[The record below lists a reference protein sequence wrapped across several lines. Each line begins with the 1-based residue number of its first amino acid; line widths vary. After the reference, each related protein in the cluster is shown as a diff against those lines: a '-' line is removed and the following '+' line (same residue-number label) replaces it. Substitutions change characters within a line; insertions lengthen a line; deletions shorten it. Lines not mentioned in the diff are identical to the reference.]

1 MHPDIHGQTLDPLR
15 QALRHH
21 RLYQTLRSMDDIR
34 LFMQYHVFA
43 VWDFMSLLKSLQANL
58 TCVAVP
64 WTPSDNAVAVRLV
77 NEVVCGEESDIDI
90 EGNPKS
96 HFAMYVEAMEQV
108 GADTSIIVD
117 FIQRINAGTG
127 VDKALTDADLNEP
140 IRSFVAFTFS
150 VIETRKMH
158 LIASAFTFGREE
170 VIPDMFLEIL
180 KHSDADNVRY
190 DKLVYYLKRHVEL
203 DGDEHGPL
211 ALKMVSELCG
221 EDEVRWREALV
232 IAEQSLRQRIAF
244 WDAISRQIEI
254 DRSKGDHSVG

>member
-1 MHPDIHGQTLDPLR
+1 M
-15 QALRHH
+15 
-21 RLYQTLRSMDDIR
+21 
-34 LFMQYHVFA
+34 
-43 VWDFMSLLKSLQANL
+43 
-58 TCVAVP
+58 
-64 WTPSDNAVAVRLV
+64 
-77 NEVVCGEESDIDI
+77 
-90 EGNPKS
+90 
-96 HFAMYVEAMEQV
+96 
-108 GADTSIIVD
+108 GADTSIVVD

-127 VDKALTDADLNEP
+127 VDEALTDADLNEP

-254 DRSKGDHSVG
+254 DRSRVVHCAG